1 MGVAGGGD
9 NLDRRPAPPYGA
21 SELQPVHRAWH
32 LYIGEITLLLP
43 QLKNL
48 RSEIV

>member
-1 MGVAGGGD
+1 MSEPGD
-9 NLDRRPAPPYGA
+9 REPR
-21 SELQPVHRAWH
+21 EWH